1 MKTKRVALVTGSS
14 RGIGRAIAERLA
26 ADGYAVALN
35 CRRESRQAEEL
46 YSQLQAEG
54 ACCGLYYADVADYA
68 AVERMAE
75 DIAATLGQVTALVN
89 NAGFAEQRLF
99 TELTPAQWQRMLD
112 VHLTGSF
119 NTCRV
124 LLPEMLRRH
133 SGTIVNIASMWGQVG
148 GSCEVHYSAA
158 KAGLIGLTKAL
169 AKEVGPSGIR
179 VNCVAPG
186 VIDTEMMAG
195 FDAAVRLQLA
205 EETPLMRLGTPAD
218 VAAAVAFL
226 LSDAAAFITGQV
238 LAPNGGLIV

>member
-1 MKTKRVALVTGSS
+1 M
-14 RGIGRAIAERLA
+14 
-26 ADGYAVALN
+26 AVVFL
-35 CRRESRQAEEL
+35 E
-46 YSQLQAEG
+46 
-54 ACCGLYYADVADYA
+54 
-68 AVERMAE
+68 
-75 DIAATLGQVTALVN
+75 LGQ
-89 NAGFAEQRLF
+89 
-99 TELTPAQWQRMLD
+99 D
-112 VHLTGSF
+112 VHLTGAF

-133 SGTIVNIASMWGQVG
+133 SGAIVNIASMWGQVG

-195 FDAAVRLQLA
+195 FDAAVRQQLA